1 MIPDSSEGA
10 RGDSSARKGRSPKG
24 DSSARKGRSP
34 KGDSSARKGTLLK
47 AAYFV
52 LDGTLLDE
60 NRNIPDRAL
69 VKLERMMARGIK
81 VGVATGRMFAS
92 ARPYV
97 EKLGSNAPLIIYNGA
112 RIVEPGTG
120 DVLFETLLEKEL
132 ARKGLEVAR
141 SLGVHVNLYIGNRL
155 YMDSKDRFGQL
166 FLEKENLKAA
176 YVSDLETV
184 LDTDPV
190 KILFIGEPEV
200 LKDCRRRVARAT
212 AQGLTEEG
220 VTEEGVTEEGVT
232 EEGVTE
238 DGVTLV
244 FSEPDYLEMLPKGVS
259 KGRALA
265 RACQLMKIGL
275 AEVAAFGDAPNDA
288 EMLEMAGMGVA
299 MENAAQPAKDAAR
312 IITGPNHGDGIVD
325 ALDRLFPEP

>member
-1 MIPDSSEGA
+1 MSL
-10 RGDSSARKGRSPKG
+10 RGGGPPAS
-24 DSSARKGRSP
+24 
-34 KGDSSARKGTLLK
+34 GTTLK
-47 AAYFV
+47 AAYFD

-60 NRNIPDRAL
+60 NREIPERAL
-69 VKLERMMARGIK
+69 EKLERMKGRGVR

-97 EKLGSNAPLIIYNGA
+97 EALRSNAPLIIYNGA
-112 RIVEPGTG
+112 RIVEPSTG
-120 DVLFETLLEKEL
+120 RVLFETLLEASH
-132 ARKGLEVAR
+132 ARKGLEAAR
-141 SLGVHVNLYIGNRL
+141 GLGVHVNLYVEHRL
-155 YMDSKDRFGQL
+155 YMDSRDRFGQL

-184 LDTDPV
+184 LNTDPV

-200 LKDCRRRVARAT
+200 LQHCRDQVGSA
-212 AQGLTEEG
+212 
-220 VTEEGVTEEGVT
+220 
-232 EEGVTE
+232 TE

-265 RACQLMKIGL
+265 RACQLMKIDL
-275 AEVAAFGDAPNDA
+275 ADVAAFGDAPNDA

-299 MENAAQPAKDAAR
+299 MENAAQPAKSAAR
-312 IITGPNHGDGIVD
+312 IITGPNHGDGVVD

>member
-1 MIPDSSEGA
+1 MISDSSVGE
-10 RGDSSARKGRSPKG
+10 RGDSSARE
-24 DSSARKGRSP
+24 
-34 KGDSSARKGTLLK
+34 GTSLK
-47 AAYFV
+47 AAYFD

-60 NRNIPDRAL
+60 NRKIPDRAL
-69 VKLERMMARGIK
+69 AKLERMKGRGIK

-92 ARPYV
+92 ARPFV
-97 EKLGSNAPLIIYNGA
+97 ETLGSNAPLIIYNGA
-112 RIVEPGTG
+112 RIAEPSTG
-120 DVLFETLLEKEL
+120 RVLFETLLEAECARQGL
-132 ARKGLEVAR
+132 AVAR
-141 SLGVHVNLYIGNRL
+141 SLGVHVNLYIGPRL
-155 YMDSKDRFGQL
+155 YMDSRDRFGQL

-200 LKDCRRRVARAT
+200 LEDCRRRVAEAT
-212 AQGLTEEG
+212 EN
-220 VTEEGVTEEGVT
+220 
-232 EEGVTE
+232 
-238 DGVTLV
+238 GVTLV
-244 FSEPDYLEMLPKGVS
+244 FSEPDYLEMLPRGVS

-265 RACQLMKIGL
+265 RACQLMKIDL

-299 MENAAQPAKDAAR
+299 MENAAQPAKSAAR